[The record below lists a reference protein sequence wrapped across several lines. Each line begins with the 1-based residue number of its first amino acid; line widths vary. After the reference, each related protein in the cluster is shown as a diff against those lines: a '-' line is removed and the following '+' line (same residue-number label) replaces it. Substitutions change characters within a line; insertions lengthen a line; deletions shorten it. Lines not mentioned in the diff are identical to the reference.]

1 MVSIRGEKRID
12 LGKSTIARLE
22 KGNKMFEII
31 VDPKM
36 AWDFKRGKQVDVRD
50 VLVGFLIF
58 EDARKGMK
66 ADEDDLKEVFGTDD
80 VFKVAETIL
89 KEGELQLTS
98 EQRKM
103 MIDERLSKII
113 EIISK
118 NCINPQTGRPHPP
131 ERIRKAIE
139 EVKVSIDIYKPAEE
153 QVNDVVD
160 AISRIIPIKM
170 EIIKMEVV
178 IPAEFTGKGYGIVAR
193 MANIQEDTWLPNGS
207 WKVIL
212 ELPAGLYELFLNRIN
227 SLTKGKA
234 MIKVIERK

>member
-12 LGKSTIARLE
+12 LGKSVVARLE
-22 KGNKMFEII
+22 KGNKVFEII

-66 ADEDDLKEVFGTDD
+66 ANDEDLKEVFGTDD
-80 VFKVAETIL
+80 VFKIAETIL
-89 KEGELQLTS
+89 REGDLQLTT
-98 EQRKM
+98 EQRR
-103 MIDERLSKII
+103 MIINEKLSKII
-113 EIISK
+113 DIISK

-139 EVKVSIDIYKPAEE
+139 EAKVSIDIYKPAEE

-170 EIIKMEVV
+170 EIIKMELV
-178 IPAEFTGKGYGIVAR
+178 IPAEFTGKGYGIVAGI
-193 MANIQEDTWLPNGS
+193 ANIQEDEWLPNGS
-207 WKVIL
+207 WRVVL
-212 ELPAGLYELFLNRIN
+212 ELPAGIYESFLNKIN

-234 MIKVIERK
+234 MIKVTERR